1 MRFNKI
7 GRRRFTAMVSWKRK
21 QAKEQLNIKEKMQI
35 DDQLIIIATNAFFTA
50 LKSSFRKSGKENW
63 NQFIYIYNYGYFD
76 KRKIRREILR
86 LFLEKIRNRG

>member
-1 MRFNKI
+1 MI
-7 GRRRFTAMVSWKRK
+7 D
-21 QAKEQLNIKEKMQI
+21 QLNIKEKMQI

-50 LKSSFRKSGKENW
+50 LKSSFRKSGKGNW

>member
-1 MRFNKI
+1 M
-7 GRRRFTAMVSWKRK
+7 AEPRK
-21 QAKEQLNIKEKMQI
+21 LSPKEFRTMQLLELDIKEKMQI

-50 LKSSFRKSGKENW
+50 LKSSFGKSGKGNW

-86 LFLEKIRNRG
+86 FFLEKIRNRG

>member
-1 MRFNKI
+1 MI
-7 GRRRFTAMVSWKRK
+7 D
-21 QAKEQLNIKEKMQI
+21 QLNIKEKMQI

-50 LKSSFRKSGKENW
+50 LKSSFGKSGKGNW

-86 LFLEKIRNRG
+86 FFLEKIRNRG

>member
-1 MRFNKI
+1 
-7 GRRRFTAMVSWKRK
+7 
-21 QAKEQLNIKEKMQI
+21 MQI
-35 DDQLIIIATNAFFTA
+35 DDQLIIIATHAFFTA
-50 LKSSFRKSGKENW
+50 LKSSFRKSGKGNW

>member
-1 MRFNKI
+1 MI
-7 GRRRFTAMVSWKRK
+7 D
-21 QAKEQLNIKEKMQI
+21 QLNIKEKMQI

-50 LKSSFRKSGKENW
+50 LKVHLENRKGNW

>member
-1 MRFNKI
+1 MAE
-7 GRRRFTAMVSWKRK
+7 RRKLS
-21 QAKEQLNIKEKMQI
+21 QKECRTMQLLELDIKEKMQI
-35 DDQLIIIATNAFFTA
+35 DDQLIIIATNPFFTA